1 MDPTQNRC
9 WVSRLRHEARPSLP
23 FSCAVSA
30 LVARFCFCREPRT
43 LSIEARLF
51 ISRVAKRDGNV

>member
-1 MDPTQNRC
+1 MDPTQNRY

-30 LVARFCFCREPRT
+30 VVARFSLAVNPHTLIEREAFNVTRT
-43 LSIEARLF
+43 HC
-51 ISRVAKRDGNV
+51 DGNV